1 MRLASHAAAAAPLRS
16 VCYAATALITV
27 ATSAVTAAAAAA
39 AGDSRAH
46 WYTTSARA
54 NRSLLARQRKSKK
67 AEELEEGEGE
77 DPAIK
82 ACSTEPG

>member
-27 ATSAVTAAAAAA
+27 ATSAVTAAAA